1 MARYRLRRIR
11 RLRGRNGRLAG
22 SAVAAGLVLAVI
34 AGHADAHAPAGGG
47 GTRSGARISVTASSD
62 VVLGQRLAG
71 GYGWGSGLEW
81 NCLDE
86 LWTRE
91 SGWSQYADTRKTGL
105 DAPGA
110 AVYAYGIPQARPAS
124 KMAAAGPDWMTDPA
138 TQIRW
143 GLGYIASAYSTPCG
157 AWSHETADGWY

>member
-1 MARYRLRRIR
+1 MARYRFRRFRR
-11 RLRGRNGRLAG
+11 RLRGRNGRLAV

-34 AGHADAHAPAGGG
+34 AGHAHAPAGG
-47 GTRSGARISVTASSD
+47 GTRSGARISVTASSN
-62 VVLGQRLAG
+62 VALGQRLAG
-71 GYGWGSGLEW
+71 GYGWGGGPEW
-81 NCLDE
+81 TCLDE

-91 SGWSQYADTRKTGL
+91 SGWQMVWNTAGSG
-105 DAPGA
+105 
-110 AVYAYGIPQARPAS
+110 AYGIPQALPAA
-124 KMAAAGPDWMTDPA
+124 KMAAAGGDYMTDPA